1 VLGRRR
7 LSEEGGLV
15 DGGGWGGAT
24 QRQVER
30 QRGNPGLTKES
41 EGKMKASFDSV
52 NKLAKQEGELSDEQT
67 AKLQVCGGCVALRG
81 AGGGDGSAMG

>member
-1 VLGRRR
+1 
-7 LSEEGGLV
+7 
-15 DGGGWGGAT
+15 
-24 QRQVER
+24 VER

-67 AKLQVCGGCVALRG
+67 AKLQVR
-81 AGGGDGSAMG
+81 SAVIPHTHPTLQSR